1 MYARPIAITALLAST
16 ALAATSISDEEMTSM
31 LNAGGVELAVR
42 YAPMW
47 FFGQALNQP
56 PCYPT
61 WAFSGSPT
69 TPDVYDLEHQTAP
82 APQCDYPDVGCDCR
96 NPGVPINN
104 PGPAFPIYFS
114 YRKCND
120 NEVRVAYNLFYEKDG
135 ATVSISLGAIEQTG
149 RQAKLE
155 GNDLTVVDNSTV
167 PHVVHFS
174 VNSTVSP
181 QSAAAKNIDID
192 IETGHNYDWE
202 RVIIVHSK
210 DSNNNWTPTRA
221 LLSAHSYYHN
231 LAWGDIQNTLTTEE
245 INAGK
250 AIDPNGVK
258 NNDHPKVYVAWSKHA
273 HFDTRNTFWKDPIS
287 QSLGH
292 AFRSQ
297 DWWHFVDPS
306 NYIRSD
312 LSTTAGQAL
321 AAADWGDATANPPRV
336 HDIMCDAS

>member
-1 MYARPIAITALLAST
+1 MYARPIAITTLLAST

-192 IETGHNYDWE
+192 IETGHN
-202 RVIIVHSK
+202 
-210 DSNNNWTPTRA
+210 
-221 LLSAHSYYHN
+221 
-231 LAWGDIQNTLTTEE
+231 
-245 INAGK
+245 
-250 AIDPNGVK
+250 
-258 NNDHPKVYVAWSKHA
+258 
-273 HFDTRNTFWKDPIS
+273 
-287 QSLGH
+287 
-292 AFRSQ
+292 
-297 DWWHFVDPS
+297 
-306 NYIRSD
+306 
-312 LSTTAGQAL
+312 
-321 AAADWGDATANPPRV
+321 
-336 HDIMCDAS
+336 

>member
-1 MYARPIAITALLAST
+1 
-16 ALAATSISDEEMTSM
+16 M
-31 LNAGGVELAVR
+31 L
-42 YAPMW
+42 
-47 FFGQALNQP
+47 
-56 PCYPT
+56 T
-61 WAFSGSPT
+61 WESHS
-69 TPDVYDLEHQTAP
+69 
-82 APQCDYPDVGCDCR
+82 
-96 NPGVPINN
+96 
-104 PGPAFPIYFS
+104 
-114 YRKCND
+114 
-120 NEVRVAYNLFYEKDG
+120 
-135 ATVSISLGAIEQTG
+135 
-149 RQAKLE
+149 
-155 GNDLTVVDNSTV
+155 
-167 PHVVHFS
+167 
-174 VNSTVSP
+174 
-181 QSAAAKNIDID
+181 
-192 IETGHNYDWE
+192 DWE

-306 NYIRSD
+306 NYVR
-312 LSTTAGQAL
+312 
-321 AAADWGDATANPPRV
+321 
-336 HDIMCDAS
+336 